1 MAAGIGEP
9 YWWRQLVGMVVL
21 GDAPDEVGLWESNVA
36 RAEAVKGH
44 QGLWKV
50 GANGVMVR
58 AWHGWCA
65 VAVWLPW

>member
-1 MAAGIGEP
+1 
-9 YWWRQLVGMVVL
+9 MVAL